1 MEKKNKLYF
10 NYNQATAA
18 NMKIGPWCPRNIA
31 DGPEKSGIWLEG
43 SNVYDADGAFISN
56 LAEFYKDDVWQL
68 FDQKTGAINVTDSKI
83 SCAAAA
89 KPVVEEEY
97 NNYCVECSVSYMD
110 SNASK
115 TYVIPIEPATS
126 TNTSRIGQAGVG
138 IAYSGALIDGSAPT
152 QAILNAHTLAP
163 FDDCGGHVNLHD
175 GYHIHAITDKK
186 NCLKEVSDTEGHAS
200 AIGLAMDGHTIY
212 KQGLNNKIELDQCGG
227 HESASQGYHYHAAA
241 PGKNQIIACHT
252 GETGCSL
259 DDSTLSCDAT
269 QQRRP
274 GGPPPKNHPDSPPP
288 INK

>member
-1 MEKKNKLYF
+1 MSFQFKTFSTIALSLTLMACDSGEQQQSNTPSI
-10 NYNQATAA
+10 ATATKEQNEETPEHTAVNNTTATLPIIEHFDQDSIIGSPKIVDCTLSGGTKTSCISITIKPQPA

-110 SNASK
+110 SDASK

-138 IAYSGALIDGSAPT
+138 ICLLYTSPSPRDQRGSRMP
-152 QAILNAHTLAP
+152 
-163 FDDCGGHVNLHD
+163 
-175 GYHIHAITDKK
+175 
-186 NCLKEVSDTEGHAS
+186 SS
-200 AIGLAMDGHTIY
+200 A
-212 KQGLNNKIELDQCGG
+212 
-227 HESASQGYHYHAAA
+227 
-241 PGKNQIIACHT
+241 
-252 GETGCSL
+252 
-259 DDSTLSCDAT
+259 
-269 QQRRP
+269 
-274 GGPPPKNHPDSPPP
+274 
-288 INK
+288 